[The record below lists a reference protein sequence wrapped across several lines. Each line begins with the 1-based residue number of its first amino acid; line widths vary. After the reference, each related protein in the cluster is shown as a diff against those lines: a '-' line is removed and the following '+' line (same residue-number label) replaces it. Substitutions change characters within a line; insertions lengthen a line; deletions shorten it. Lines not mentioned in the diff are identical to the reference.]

1 MKTVDEV
8 WDELIIYWKKNE
20 PSFDGCVGASDEE
33 IEELEKEIRMKLPID
48 LKMSLKHCNLYPS
61 DYTKVQKSL
70 ACFLGE
76 FGTLHNTDEIK
87 KFVKIELDKYVEYPY
102 ENVYG
107 NIKSPKD
114 GWSKKWIPIYSYNG
128 DIEFVIDMREDE
140 FQPILYVDNEFDIL
154 ALVANSYQEFLNMV
168 LDSIL
173 KTGLYASEEL
183 ENIMLRYGVSNS
195 EEE

>member
-8 WDELIIYWKKNE
+8 WNDLIEYWQKNE
-20 PSFDGCVGASDEE
+20 PSFDGCIGTNDEE
-33 IEELEKEIRMKLPID
+33 IEEVEKTINMKLPID
-48 LKMSLKHCNLYPS
+48 LKKSLKYCNIYPT
-61 DYTKVQKSL
+61 DYEKVQKSS

-76 FGTLHNTDEIK
+76 FGTLYNTDEII
-87 KFVKIELDKYVEYPY
+87 KFISIELYKYVEHPY
-102 ENVYG
+102 KNVYG
-107 NIKSPKD
+107 DIKSPQD
-114 GWSKKWIPIYSYNG
+114 GWQKEWIPIYSYNG
-128 DIEFVIDMREDE
+128 DIELVIDVRDDD